1 MKLVKPT
8 WILPGSVGFALLAVP
23 AQAARL
29 NHWQF
34 NPDTHL
40 LELTT
45 ESPTAPQVL
54 ILEQPT
60 RVVIDLPHTQW
71 PVGRE
76 IQNFQRGQV
85 RQVRVAQFDE
95 TTTRLVVE
103 FHPGQ
108 TLTAEQVQVQAVG
121 QGRWRIQ
128 LPGGVV
134 AAAPVPPE
142 PFAAPGTGAILRGV
156 RATDSGIFL
165 QTQGQ
170 SGATRVQRSQDGRQV
185 WIDLGNTALSAGY
198 QPQPLP
204 QLAQLGVQSLRV
216 VQVAHQ
222 PPVTRIILQ
231 VQPGQTQW
239 QAYVQQIGRLGG
251 VMLVRGGDTPP
262 VVAAQP
268 SPQPSPVTAP
278 DHWGIAADPEPVALL
293 RPEMQPQ
300 SWALGSFPVE
310 NFQTY
315 TSPFG
320 PRWGRFHY
328 GLDLAAPEGSYIRS
342 WWDGRVVEIFNDA
355 GCGTG
360 IVVQSGQ
367 WEHIYC
373 HLRGRA
379 ARDSQGVYLLD
390 PDSGLNIRQGQWVTA
405 GLRIGRVGMTGRT
418 TGPHL
423 HWGLRHAGRWIDPAI
438 VLREMYAQQ
447 NRERSLSQR
456 AS

>member
-1 MKLVKPT
+1 MKTT
-8 WILPGSVGFALLAVP
+8 WILPGAGGCLLLAVP
-23 AQAARL
+23 AQAAQL
-29 NHWQF
+29 DHWQF

-40 LELTT
+40 LELRTA
-45 ESPTAPQVL
+45 SPTSPQVQVL
-54 ILEQPT
+54 AQPT
-60 RVVIDLPHTQW
+60 RVVIDLPNTQW
-71 PVGRE
+71 PAGRD

-85 RQVRVAQFDE
+85 RQVRVAQFNE
-95 TTTRLVVE
+95 TTTRIVVE

-108 TLTAEQVQVQAVG
+108 TVTAEQVQVQGVG
-121 QGRWRIQ
+121 EGRWRIQ
-128 LPGGVV
+128 LPGGMV
-134 AAAPVPPE
+134 AAAPVQSE
-142 PFAAPGTGAILRGV
+142 LLQSQDKPGTGAILRGLRV
-156 RATDSGIFL
+156 TEQGIFL
-165 QTQGQ
+165 QTQGTT
-170 SGATRVQRSQDGRQV
+170 GATRVHRSGDGRQV
-185 WIDLGNTALSAGY
+185 WIDLGNTALSPSY

-204 QLAQLGVQSLRV
+204 QLAQLGVQNIRV
-216 VQVAHQ
+216 VQVSNQ
-222 PPVTRIILQ
+222 PPVTRVILQ
-231 VQPGQTQW
+231 VPPGQTQW
-239 QAYVQQIGRLGG
+239 QVQVQQIGRLGG
-251 VMLVRGGDTPP
+251 VMLVRGGDAPP

-278 DHWGIAADPEPVALL
+278 DHWGIAANPEPVAIL

-315 TSPFG
+315 SSPFG

-379 ARDSQGVYLLD
+379 AKDSQGVYLHD
-390 PDSGLNIRQGQWVTA
+390 PNSGLNIRQGQWVTA

-447 NRERSLSQR
+447 NRERTLSQR

>member
-1 MKLVKPT
+1 MKLTKTT
-8 WILPGSVGFALLAVP
+8 WILPSSVGCLLLAVP
-23 AQAARL
+23 AQAAQL
-29 NHWQF
+29 NRWQF

-45 ESPTAPQVL
+45 ESAAQPQVQVL
-54 ILEQPT
+54 AQPT
-60 RVVIDLPHTQW
+60 RVVIDLPNTQW

-95 TTTRLVVE
+95 TTTRVVVE

-108 TLTAEQVQVQAVG
+108 TVTASQVQVIPVG

-128 LPGGVV
+128 LPGGAV
-134 AAAPVPPE
+134 AAAPVQPE
-142 PFAAPGTGAILRGV
+142 LLQNQGAGAILRGV
-156 RATDSGIFL
+156 RATENGIFL

-170 SGATRVQRSQDGRQV
+170 TGATRVQRSTDGRQV
-185 WIDLGNTALSAGY
+185 WIDLGNTALSPSY

-204 QLAQLGVQSLRV
+204 QLTQLGIQNIQV
-216 VQVAHQ
+216 VQVANQ

-231 VQPGQTQW
+231 VPAGQTQW
-239 QAYVQQIGRLGG
+239 QAQVQQIGRLGG
-251 VMLVRGGDTPP
+251 VMLVRGGDAPA
-262 VVAAQP
+262 VVAT
-268 SPQPSPVTAP
+268 QPSPVTAP
-278 DHWGIAADPEPVALL
+278 DPWGIAANPEPVAVL

-310 NFQTY
+310 NFQAY
-315 TSPFG
+315 SSPFG

-342 WWDGRVVEIFNDA
+342 WWDGRVVEIFNDP

-360 IVVQSGQ
+360 MVVQSGQ

-379 ARDSQGVYLLD
+379 AKDSQGVYLLD
-390 PDSGLNIRQGQWVTA
+390 PQSGLSIRQGQWVTA

-447 NRERSLSQR
+447 SRERTLSQR

>member
-1 MKLVKPT
+1 MKTT
-8 WILPGSVGFALLAVP
+8 WILPGSVGCFLLAVP
-23 AQAARL
+23 AHAARL
-29 NHWQF
+29 SHWQF
-34 NPDTHL
+34 NPDTHV

-45 ESPTAPQVL
+45 ESGTQPRIQVL
-54 ILEQPT
+54 AQPT
-60 RVVIDLPHTQW
+60 RVVIDLPQTQW

-76 IQNFQRGQV
+76 IQNMQRGQV

-108 TLTAEQVQVQAVG
+108 PLQADQIQVQAVG
-121 QGRWRIQ
+121 SGRWRIH

-134 AAAPVPPE
+134 AAAPVQPE
-142 PFAAPGTGAILRGV
+142 LLQNQGSGAILRGV
-156 RATDSGIFL
+156 RVTENGIFL

-170 SGATRVQRSQDGRQV
+170 TGATRVQRSQDGRQV
-185 WIDLGNTALSAGY
+185 WIDLGNTALSPGY

-204 QLAQLGVQSLRV
+204 QLTQLGVQNFRV
-216 VQVAHQ
+216 VQVANQ

-239 QAYVQQIGRLGG
+239 QAQVQQIGRLGG

-262 VVAAQP
+262 VIAT
-268 SPQPSPVTAP
+268 QPSPVTAP
-278 DHWGIAADPEPVALL
+278 DHWGIASDPEPVAIL
-293 RPEMQPQ
+293 RPEMHPQ

-310 NFQTY
+310 NFQAY

-379 ARDSQGVYLLD
+379 AKDSQGVYLLD
-390 PDSGLNIRQGQWVTA
+390 PNSGLNIRQGQWVTA
-405 GLRIGRVGMTGRT
+405 GMRIGRVGMTGRT

-447 NRERSLSQR
+447 NRERTLSQQ